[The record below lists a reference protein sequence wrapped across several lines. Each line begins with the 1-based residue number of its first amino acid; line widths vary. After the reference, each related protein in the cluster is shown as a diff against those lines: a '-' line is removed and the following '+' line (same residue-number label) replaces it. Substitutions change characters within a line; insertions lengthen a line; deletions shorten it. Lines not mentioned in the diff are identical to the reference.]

1 MKGMMNKAKKALKEK
16 ADVLIEA
23 NAGKLQALAD
33 NAGIDVDVEAVAKKA
48 VDKADKAA
56 SKAAEK
62 YGNELLKKAE
72 SKASKLTGQEMTLE
86 SVMADPRA
94 ALKAAAEIE
103 KIKSLE
109 NSLKGAT
116 GLEIS
121 ASSLVDDPLAE
132 LKAELTA

>member
-1 MKGMMNKAKKALKEK
+1 
-16 ADVLIEA
+16 
-23 NAGKLQALAD
+23 
-33 NAGIDVDVEAVAKKA
+33 
-48 VDKADKAA
+48 
-56 SKAAEK
+56 
-62 YGNELLKKAE
+62 
-72 SKASKLTGQEMTLE
+72 MTLE